1 MGGGLLS
8 QDEINAM
15 MMGLDDI
22 EQTASAMSGGN
33 NSAAEPQSQ
42 GNTIQ
47 LEHLSKVFNYFN
59 DAGKSVLSTIIGTDV
74 ESKVVSVKQNSW
86 DNIKKQIAGTKVVLS
101 SKFNEGFSGDFKVF
115 VDSVFGGVLA
125 DLMTG
130 SDGSVPPETLTELHE
145 SAINEAVNQ
154 MIASGL
160 TGIAGELKKI
170 NLATEVPQVK
180 VANID
185 AGYEDDILSG
195 KDSVIAEFRFDIIN
209 HKDKPVFFVFPL
221 ETSESINEKF
231 NGGKPKPAA
240 EKKEEIQTPT
250 HIPVQPAPAGTQS
263 ANPVTSQKN
272 MFLLLDVP
280 IRLSVNLGK
289 TKLLMKD
296 ILNLGIGSIIELD
309 KAFNEPVDLAAGSK
323 PIARGEVVVV
333 DENFGL
339 RITELVTPFE
349 RLDIIKKEK

>member
-8 QDEINAM
+8 QDDINAM
-15 MMGLDDI
+15 LTGLDDI
-22 EQTASAMSGGN
+22 EQTASAMGGGTTE
-33 NSAAEPQSQ
+33 EPTPEKS
-42 GNTIQ
+42 IS
-47 LEHLSKVFNYFN
+47 LDHLTKVFNYFN

-74 ESKVVSVKQNSW
+74 ESRVVSVKQSYWKNVRAQMS
-86 DNIKKQIAGTKVVLS
+86 GMKVVLS

-115 VDSVFGGVLA
+115 VDNIFGGVLA

-145 SAINEAVNQ
+145 SAINEAINQ

-160 TGIAGELKKI
+160 TGISGELKKI
-170 NLATEVPQVK
+170 SLSTEVPQVK
-180 VANID
+180 VADINEQ
-185 AGYEDDILSG
+185 YEDDILSG
-195 KDSVIAEFRFDIIN
+195 KESIVAEYRFDIIN
-209 HKDKPVFFVFPL
+209 YKDKPVFFVFPL
-221 ETSESINEKF
+221 ETAENINEKF
-231 NGGKPKPAA
+231 SGGKPKQEEVKSQNASAVQQSSSHHP
-240 EKKEEIQTPT
+240 ESVLQKE
-250 HIPVQPAPAGTQS
+250 
-263 ANPVTSQKN
+263 NPVTSQKN

-309 KAFNEPVDLAAGSK
+309 KAFNEPVDLAAGTK

-339 RITELVTPFE
+339 RVTELVTPLE
-349 RLDIIKKEK
+349 RLELIKKDR